1 MEHLR
6 TYRNAVAVI
15 TGGASGIGAA
25 LAQALVKQGAS
36 VVIAD
41 RDGRSAAELATK
53 LGARA
58 ESTEL
63 DVRDG
68 AGFATIIASVWAR
81 HGRIDYLFNNA
92 GIATVGEVR
101 HQSLDDWN
109 EVVDVNLRGVI
120 HGVASVYPRMIAQGF
135 GHIVN
140 TSSLSGLCALPG
152 GAAYAATKHA
162 IVGLSRSLRIEA
174 KAHGVRVSV
183 LCPGPVR
190 TRLLVGGGKFGRSM
204 QGACAEESEA
214 FWEELRPM
222 APDALAKRVLRR
234 IARDHAIIVEPMRWR
249 VAWLLDRVSPR
260 LSDWYVGKYWAR
272 RHVSAAPTA

>member
-6 TYRNAVAVI
+6 TYRDAVAVI

-25 LAQALVKQGAS
+25 LAQALVNQGAS

-41 RDGRSAAELATK
+41 RDGRSAAELATR

-68 AGFATIIASVWAR
+68 AGFTTTIASVWAR

-92 GIATVGEVR
+92 GIASVGEVR
-101 HQSLDDWN
+101 HHSLDDWN

-204 QGACAEESEA
+204 QGACAEASEA

-249 VAWLLDRVSPR
+249 VAWLLDRISPG
-260 LSDWYVGKYWAR
+260 LSDWYVGKHWAR